1 MTAAVLR
8 FHYDVVCPF
17 AAIAAHGIEDFAAAH
32 GLTVQ
37 WCPVLLGG
45 LLRHFGAPDDPNA
58 VQSPARAANTRR
70 DIVLQ
75 AALHG
80 LRFAVPREHPR
91 RTLAAMRLLVAAG
104 PERRPSLSLALM
116 DAYWRDGLD
125 LADEAVLA
133 SIAAAHDVPSSRIHD
148 DDVKAE
154 LRARTDAAA
163 AAGVFGVPTLLLGAR
178 RIWGQDRLPLLSRA
192 LGRAVDPAA
201 PTRTGPGPR
210 APARVRFFHDVASPF
225 SYLASTQIE
234 RVCAAAGAT
243 LERVPILLGA
253 LFRDIGTAD
262 VPMFTM
268 HAAKQA
274 WVREDLDAWAAAWG
288 VPLRFP
294 TQFPI
299 RSVLPQ
305 RVALA
310 EPLAVAAIDRAAWAD
325 DVPVADREAL
335 GGVLQRAG
343 FDARELLARA
353 ESPAIK
359 DALRAHTE
367 AARVAG
373 ACGVPSM
380 LVSVADTA
388 PQLVWGQDRL
398 ATVASLLAG
407 FVPPAVDPAP

>member
-1 MTAAVLR
+1 MSAATLR

-17 AAIAAHGIEDFAAAH
+17 AAIAAHGIEAFAAAH

-58 VQSPARAANTRR
+58 VQSAARAANTRR

-91 RTLAAMRLLVAAG
+91 RTLAAMRLVVAA
-104 PERRPSLSLALM
+104 PPDSRPALSLALM

-133 SIAAAHDVPSSRIHD
+133 PIAQAFGVACSRIHD

-163 AAGVFGVPTLLLGAR
+163 AAGVFGVPTLLWGEQ
-178 RIWGQDRLPLLSRA
+178 RIWGHDRLPLLSRA

-201 PTRTGPGPR
+201 PIRTGVPPQP
-210 APARVRFFHDVASPF
+210 PAQLRFFHDVASPF

-243 LERVPILLGA
+243 LQRAPILLGA

-268 HAAKQA
+268 HPAKQA
-274 WVREDLDAWAAAWG
+274 WVRQDLDAWAAAWG

-305 RVALA
+305 RVCLA
-310 EPLAVAAIDRAAWAD
+310 EPAATAAIDRAAWAQ
-325 DVPVADREAL
+325 DVPVAERDAL
-335 GGVLQRAG
+335 GEVLQRAG

-353 ESPAIK
+353 ESQAIK

-367 AARVAG
+367 AARLAG

-380 LVSVADTA
+380 LVSVGAAA
-388 PQLVWGQDRL
+388 PRLVWGQDRL